1 MVAYGDVG
9 RRKIDLTVLGLEKG
23 SRISSYFCTPKGAK
37 VCGWEGVDG
46 IHFCSVKELGDLVF
60 SVNPM
65 AVQGDYVHPAAENFE
80 DFLRL
85 LAACGHASAIEQI
98 HGWNQQEFEQFL
110 KENPVTSA
118 QKQVIDQLN
127 RKLGITPMEHPFEY
141 VKNLQASFDY
151 GRIPL
156 KKEYWKVYYNGSFW
170 DHHKARLRP
179 GTEIKIG
186 KRALWGEET
195 VYIPSVYVCAQG
207 LVIDFLIEVDLEK
220 EKAFLETYKDL
231 EEREQNG
238 GRISQEERERI
249 ELENPLELGFRAE
262 ILLNGRKLRQER
274 GCGLCWIPK
283 ELIEERP
290 AMPDGE
296 KILNHYGMDLSK
308 VYRIDRTFYQW
319 ATKRKPKIQTISMK
333 LCPDAKSIP
342 GIHFQVTGPGQK
354 LTFFHPVTGTEYT
367 ITVRNYGWQQINMGE
382 KDSRWVYPE
391 HCAVLEYEIDPVL
404 TPDKLAVLDCQ
415 EGDRPYL
422 KPENQFEPAA
432 SGCSAI
438 AVIGG
443 GVRICQSGGA
453 VRYASSG
460 LYFEPQ
466 KEIEW
471 RLSFWIHDR
480 DPLEISEVSCL

>member
-9 RRKIDLTVLGLEKG
+9 RRKIDLTALGVERG
-23 SRISSYFCTPKGAK
+23 NRTSSYFCTPKGAK
-37 VCGWEGVDG
+37 VWGWEGVDG
-46 IHFCSVKELGDLVF
+46 IHFCSVKELGNLVF

-65 AVQGDYVHPAAENFE
+65 AGKGDYVHPVAENFE

-98 HGWNQQEFEQFL
+98 HGWNQQEFDRFL

-127 RKLGITPMEHPFEY
+127 RKLGIAPMEQPFEY

-151 GRIPL
+151 GKIPW
-156 KKEYWKVYYNGSFW
+156 KKREWNVYYNGSFW
-170 DHHKARLRP
+170 DHHKARSRP
-179 GTEIKIG
+179 GTEIKIE
-186 KRALWGEET
+186 KQALWGEET
-195 VYIPSVYVCAQG
+195 VYIPSVYVCTQG
-207 LVIDFLIEVDLEK
+207 LGIDFLIEVDFEK
-220 EKAFLETYKDL
+220 EKAFLEAHKDL
-231 EEREQNG
+231 EEREKKG
-238 GRISQEERERI
+238 GRISQEEREQI
-249 ELENPLELGFRAE
+249 ELENPLELGFQAE

-274 GCGLCWIPK
+274 GCGLCWVPK
-283 ELIEERP
+283 GLLEDRP
-290 AMPDGE
+290 VMPDGE
-296 KILNHYGMDLSK
+296 DILNHYGMDLSK
-308 VYRIDRTFYQW
+308 VYRIDRGFYQW
-319 ATKRKPKIQTISMK
+319 ATKRKPNLRRIAMK
-333 LCPDAKSIP
+333 LCPEPKTIP

-354 LTFFHPVTGTEYT
+354 VTFSHPVTGIRYT
-367 ITVRNYGWQQINMGE
+367 LTVRDYGWQQIEME
-382 KDSRWVYPE
+382 ETDSRWVCPK

-404 TPDKLAVLDCQ
+404 TPDQMVVGDCQ

-422 KPENQFEPAA
+422 KQENQFEPTS

-443 GVRICQSGGA
+443 GVGMCQSGGA

-471 RLSFWIHDR
+471 RLSFRIPDR
-480 DPLEISEVSCL
+480 DPLEISEFSCL